1 MNPLPDPTPPP
12 DPIPDLDLMA
22 VAALAVHHLDHSDTV
37 LIELA
42 GHNAGDEPRRF
53 TVAVDPREPF
63 AQLAHRATAQPAPP
77 GPPADCRLTVTAGP
91 PNPRP
96 HGTSARHE
104 ITIDPATGR
113 TTAHTAAPAEADT
126 LHRLVTTLLHR
137 TRRDRARPVGAH
149 DLLDDEQRLDIALF
163 NATDAPFPDDL
174 TLVDL
179 LHAQAAATPTRV
191 AVSTASG
198 TLTYGELADRA
209 ERLATFLAGRDHGPH
224 GLVAVTAQRS
234 LDLPVA
240 LFGVLAAG
248 LAYLPLDPRAP
259 AARLRRTLARCGV
272 TTLLTDRATAGAPG
286 LRDLPA
292 DLFPLD
298 DPALRARTG
307 GAKPPGPTD
316 LCYVIHTSGST
327 GEPKGVMVEHRS
339 VVNRLTWMQRRFPLT
354 ADDVVLQKTPTVFDV
369 SVWELFCWVL
379 AGARMH
385 LLPPGTEVFP
395 LAVEDAIAQHGVTVT
410 HFVPS
415 MLDMVLGHVAASGT
429 APKLRGLRRCFA
441 SGETLLPATAAAFDR
456 LLGPYGCR
464 LVNLYGP
471 TETTVDV
478 TAHPLPPGPPPSR
491 IPIGRPIDNTR
502 VHVLRHGRPVPVG
515 VYGTLFVAGAGV
527 ARGYLDDE
535 ARTAERFVPEPGH
548 PGARMYDTGDI
559 GRWTPAGELE
569 YLGRDDLQVKI
580 RGIRVEPGEVEHA
593 LTSLPQVTGCAV
605 HVHAPDPSR
614 AVLHAVLTGS
624 PDLTAAALR
633 SALTAELPGHLV
645 PSAFVRVETMPRT
658 PTGKLDRALLADP
671 EYLRTH
677 GVHL

>member
-1 MNPLPDPTPPP
+1 M
-12 DPIPDLDLMA
+12 IPVPHLVA
-22 VAALAVHHLDHSDTV
+22 VAALAVHHLDHRDTA
-37 LIELA
+37 LIELT
-42 GHNAGDEPRRF
+42 GPTAGDEPRRF
-53 TVAVDPREPF
+53 TVTVDPAEPF
-63 AQLAHRATAQPAPP
+63 AGLARRATAQPAPP
-77 GPPADCRLTVTAGP
+77 DRPADCRLVVTTGP
-91 PNPRP
+91 SGPDT
-96 HGTSARHE
+96 HGTPTHRR

-113 TTAHTAAPAEADT
+113 TTAHAADRAEAHT
-126 LHRLVTTLLHR
+126 LRHLATTLLDR
-137 TRRDRARPVGAH
+137 TRQDPARPVGAH
-149 DLLDDEQRLDIALF
+149 DLLDDEQRLRIAAF
-163 NATDAPFPDDL
+163 NATDAPFRDDL

-179 LHAQAAATPTRV
+179 LHDRATATPDRI
-191 AVSTASG
+191 AVSTATD

-224 GLVAVTAQRS
+224 GLVAVPAQRS

-240 LFGVLAAG
+240 LFGILGAG

-259 AARLRRTLARCGV
+259 AARLRRTLERCGV
-272 TTLLTDRATAGAPG
+272 TTLLADRATADAPG
-286 LRDLPA
+286 LRALAADLPA
-292 DLFPLD
+292 DLLPLD
-298 DPALRARTG
+298 DPALRAGTG

-369 SVWELFCWVL
+369 SVWELFWWVL

-385 LLPPGTEVFP
+385 LLPPGAEVFP
-395 LAVEDAIAQHGVTVT
+395 LAVEDAIARHGVTVT

-415 MLDMVLGHVAASGT
+415 MLDVLLAHLTAAGT
-429 APKLRGLRRCFA
+429 APELRGLRRCFV

-456 LLGPYGCR
+456 LFGPHGCR

-471 TETTVDV
+471 TETTVDS
-478 TAHPLPPGPPPSR
+478 TAHPLPPGPPPAR

-502 VHVLRHGRPVPVG
+502 VHVLRHGRPAPIG

-527 ARGYLDDE
+527 ARGYLADE
-535 ARTAERFVPEPGH
+535 TRTAERFVPEPGR
-548 PGARMYDTGDI
+548 PGALMYDTGDI

-580 RGIRVEPGEVEHA
+580 RGIRVELGEVEHA
-593 LTSLPQVTGCAV
+593 VMSLPQVTGCAV

-614 AVLHAVLTGS
+614 AVLHAVLTGA
-624 PDLTAAALR
+624 PDLTAGALR
-633 SALTAELPGHLV
+633 PALATQLPGHLV
-645 PSAFVRVETMPRT
+645 PSVFVRVETMPRT
-658 PTGKLDRALLADP
+658 ATGKLDRALLADP

-677 GVHL
+677 GARL

>member
-1 MNPLPDPTPPP
+1 MIPV
-12 DPIPDLDLMA
+12 PDLVA
-22 VAALAVHHLDHSDTV
+22 VAAVAVHYLDHSDTA
-37 LIELA
+37 LIEAAGLA
-42 GHNAGDEPRRF
+42 VRGGRF
-53 TVAVDPREPF
+53 TVAVDPGEPF
-63 AQLAHRATAQPAPP
+63 ARLARRATARPAPP
-77 GPPADCRLTVTAGP
+77 GPPADCRLVVTDGLPAPG
-91 PNPRP
+91 P
-96 HGTSARHE
+96 HGTPARRRV
-104 ITIDPATGR
+104 TIDPATGR
-113 TTAHTAAPAEADT
+113 ATAHTDDPAEAET
-126 LHRLVTTLLHR
+126 LHHLFTTLLHR
-137 TRRDRARPVGAH
+137 TRRNRARPVGGH
-149 DLLDDEQRLDIALF
+149 DLLDDEQRLRIEAF
-163 NATDAPFPDDL
+163 NATDVSFPDDL

-179 LHAQAAATPTRV
+179 LHARAEATPGRT

-224 GLVAVTAQRS
+224 RLVAVPAQRS

-240 LFGVLAAG
+240 LFGILGAG

-272 TTLLTDRATAGAPG
+272 TTLLADRATADATG
-286 LRDLPA
+286 LRALPA
-292 DLFPLD
+292 DLFLLD
-298 DPALRARTG
+298 DPALNARTG
-307 GAKPPGPTD
+307 GATPPSPTD

-369 SVWELFCWVL
+369 SVWELFWWVL

-385 LLPPGTEVFP
+385 LLPPGSEVFP
-395 LAVEDAIAQHGVTVT
+395 LAVEDAIARHGVTVT

-415 MLDMVLGHVAASGT
+415 MLDVFLAHLATAGT
-429 APKLRGLRRCFA
+429 APELRGLRRCFA

-456 LLGPYGCR
+456 LLGPHGCR

-478 TAHPLPPGPPPSR
+478 TAHPLPPGSPPPR

-515 VYGTLFVAGAGV
+515 VYGTLFVAGTGV
-527 ARGYLDDE
+527 ARGYLADE
-535 ARTAERFVPEPGH
+535 ARTAERFVPEPGR
-548 PGARMYDTGDI
+548 PGALMYDTGDI

-580 RGIRVEPGEVEHA
+580 RGIRVELGEVEQA
-593 LTSLPQVTGCAV
+593 VMSLSEVTGCAV

-614 AVLHAVLTGS
+614 AVLHAVLTGP
-624 PDLTAAALR
+624 PDLTAAGLR
-633 SALTAELPGHLV
+633 SALAEHLPAHLV

-658 PTGKLDRALLADP
+658 STGKLDRALLADP
-671 EYLRTH
+671 EYLRIH
-677 GVHL
+677 GVRL